1 MRPKKQKTEKT
12 KEIDPRVIQKL
23 FIKDFKICMN
33 NTFKKIET
41 KWRKQIG

>member
-12 KEIDPRVIQKL
+12 KETDPCVIQKL
-23 FIKDFKICMN
+23 LIKEFKICMN
-33 NTFKKIET
+33 NTFKKIEK